1 MKAIVLEEVVQRD
14 CGVSISEIPQKLVH
28 ITCSVAH
35 AFKFFSLM
43 QMDEDF

>member
-1 MKAIVLEEVVQRD
+1 MKVTVLEEVVQGD
-14 CGVSISEIPQKLVH
+14 CGVSISEFSQKLVH

-43 QMDEDF
+43 QRDEDF

>member
-1 MKAIVLEEVVQRD
+1 MKVAVLEEVFQGD
-14 CGVSISEIPQKLVH
+14 CGVSISEVSQKLVY

-43 QMDEDF
+43 QRNENF